1 MHPAPEHFMA
11 CVANGVFPL
20 CFLTG
25 YCWPGGELLGLL
37 QAFEAGL
44 FKGPFYGSAKGRAR
58 LARAPGGAV
67 AVGVLPGRVRGKAA
81 PRWPPSPSAAWR
93 EAGGRLAQTPAVGGS
108 LRVPKRHVAAAAL
121 AGSSCQRSLSLP
133 CSVPVWPAG
142 RPLGASRWAAPGS
155 VTVGRPLGA
164 SRWAAER
171 RLFSA

>member
-1 MHPAPEHFMA
+1 MMHPAPEHFMA
-11 CVANGVFPL
+11 CAANGVFPL

-81 PRWPPSPSAAWR
+81 PRWPPPSAARR

-142 RPLGASRWAAPGS
+142 RPLGASRWAA
-155 VTVGRPLGA
+155 
-164 SRWAAER
+164 ER